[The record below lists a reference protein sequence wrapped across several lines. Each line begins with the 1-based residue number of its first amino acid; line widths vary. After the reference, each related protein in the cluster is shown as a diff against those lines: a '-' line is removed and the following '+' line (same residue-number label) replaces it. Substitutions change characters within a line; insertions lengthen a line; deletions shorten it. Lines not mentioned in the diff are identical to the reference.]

1 MVFGSAYFGLSP
13 LDAPLP
19 AFSPT
24 TGPFGTVNFL
34 GPLIGSTVN
43 VFLLWV
49 AILAFGPITGGHL
62 NPFLT
67 IATFCIR
74 LTSLPRAILYI
85 FFQLV
90 GGALAGLLLRAS
102 WGGRDFK
109 VGGCFLFEGEKATVG
124 GAMAVEFV
132 GCLSTIILA
141 FGVGIDPRNKQ
152 LLGPV
157 LAPFLIGL
165 TVGTLILS
173 LSFSIP
179 GYGGPAMH
187 PARCFGVYVGSRFW
201 GYHWVHWVGP
211 IAASIAH
218 AIMYA
223 LVPPW
228 ELRGNVEEVK
238 VQPGAMG
245 MVKVKT
251 GEQPTTPACV
261 LPRPHSS
268 KGELKKSELV

>member
-1 MVFGSAYFGLSP
+1 
-13 LDAPLP
+13 
-19 AFSPT
+19 
-24 TGPFGTVNFL
+24 L
-34 GPLIGSTVN
+34 GPLIGSIVN
-43 VFLLWV
+43 VFVLWIS
-49 AILAFGPITGGHL
+49 ILAFGPITGGHL
-62 NPFLT
+62 NPFIT

-74 LTSLPRAILYI
+74 LTSLPRAILYVA
-85 FFQLV
+85 FQL
-90 GGALAGLLLRAS
+90 GGAALAGLLLRAS

-109 VGGCFLFEGEKATVG
+109 VGGCFLFEGEQASVS
-124 GAMAVEFV
+124 GAMAVEFA
-132 GCLSTIILA
+132 GSLSVIILA
-141 FGVGIDPRNKQ
+141 FGVGIDPRNKS

-165 TVGTLILS
+165 AVGVLILS

-201 GYHWVHWVGP
+201 SYHWVHWVGA

-218 AIMYA
+218 AVMYC

-228 ELRGNVEEVK
+228 ELRNNVEEVK

-245 MVKVKT
+245 MVKVKS
-251 GEQPTTPACV
+251 GEQPDTQACV
-261 LPRPHSS
+261 LPKPPSR
-268 KGELKKSELV
+268 GEPKKSELV